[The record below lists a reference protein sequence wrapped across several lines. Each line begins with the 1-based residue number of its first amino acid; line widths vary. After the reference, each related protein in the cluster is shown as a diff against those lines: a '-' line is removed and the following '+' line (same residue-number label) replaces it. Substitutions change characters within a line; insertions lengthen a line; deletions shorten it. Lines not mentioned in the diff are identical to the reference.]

1 MDCKNNNDLISIIV
15 PVYNVEKYLPKCLD
29 SIINQTYKN
38 LEIILINDGSTDKSG
53 EFCKKYKDIDNRI
66 NVIHKINEGVSVARN
81 TGINVAKGKYIT
93 FIDSD
98 DWIETD
104 YIESALKYLMEY
116 KPDILINNYLRDIG
130 GIFNLTNITPV
141 VFNKH
146 QALFEMIRGKYFNW
160 SPVAAFYSST
170 ICKTNKFAANI
181 HYGEDLLFKYNFI
194 KNSKNILY
202 VPLSK
207 YYYVNRDDSACNSY
221 DNDKKMD
228 DLYVME
234 YIMKRERNEIG
245 NILLENEYL
254 PRLINRTKILK
265 FCDDKRYIE
274 LKFIL
279 NKKIKHM
286 LFLNLFSTKVSIKN
300 KIKMFIC
307 LMPKEIVSLFI
318 KINTLI
324 NKKEESNAAQF

>member
-38 LEIILINDGSTDKSG
+38 LEVILINDGSTDKSG
-53 EFCKKYKDIDNRI
+53 EICKKYKDIDNRI
-66 NVIHKINEGVSVARN
+66 SVIHKINEGVSVARN
-81 TGINVAKGKYIT
+81 TGINIANGKYVT

-98 DWIETD
+98 DWIESD
-104 YIESALKYLMEY
+104 YIESALKYLVEY
-116 KPDILINNYLRDIG
+116 KPDILINNYRRDIEDS
-130 GIFNLTNITPV
+130 FNLTNLAPI

-146 QALFEMIRGKYFNW
+146 KALFEMIKGKYFNW
-160 SPVAAFYSST
+160 SPVAAFYSLS
-170 ICKTNKFAANI
+170 ICKINKFATNI

-207 YYYVNRDDSACNSY
+207 YYYINRDESACNSY
-221 DNDKKMD
+221 AVDQKMD

-234 YIMKRERNEIG
+234 YIIKKERNEIG
-245 NILLENEYL
+245 DILLENEYL
-254 PRLINRTKILK
+254 PRLINRSKSLK

-279 NKKIKHM
+279 NNKIKHM
-286 LFLNLFSTKVSIKN
+286 FLLNFFSAKVSIKN